1 MDDRSLTEWVVLG
14 LLGEGPNHG
23 FALARLLGRGGE
35 VGRVWAAS
43 RPLTY
48 RAIDQLASDGLIEP
62 VRTEV
67 DGGPPRTVHR
77 LTPAGRRA
85 LRRWLATP
93 VAHFRDV
100 RAELLAK
107 LLLLER
113 CGRSTRALLDAQQ
126 AAFADAMAAT
136 RALPGDDAVTRWRRA
151 QADAIDRFLIA
162 AP

>member
-1 MDDRSLTEWVVLG
+1 MERNLTEWVVLG

-48 RAIDQLASDGLIEP
+48 RAIDELASDGLIEP

-113 CGRSTRALLDAQQ
+113 SGRSTRDLIDAQQ
-126 AAFADAMAAT
+126 AAFADALEAA
-136 RALPGDDAVTRWRRA
+136 RALPGTDAVTRWRQA
-151 QADAIDRFLIA
+151 QADAIDRFLTTR
-162 AP
+162 P